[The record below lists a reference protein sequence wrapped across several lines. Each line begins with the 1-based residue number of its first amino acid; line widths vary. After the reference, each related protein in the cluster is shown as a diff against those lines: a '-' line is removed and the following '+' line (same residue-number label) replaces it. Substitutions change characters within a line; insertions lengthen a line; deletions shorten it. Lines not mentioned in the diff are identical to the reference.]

1 MHYYLTSIVHLQC
14 REKITIF
21 WYFLSVMSVCCC
33 IYVVTNANML
43 FLMPPFFGEVV
54 MSQRFPVMESCGG
67 EQVPF
72 EVDVNKVLRTLSDQ
86 ESFYFYKAIG
96 HPIGEK
102 ADSLPDFAKKIEKID
117 NLSLA
122 FHYYRGDFERWARD
136 TLSDPGLAFRLSIR
150 GRTTL
155 KGEALR
161 DFIIKQVRVRFDE
174 FKVNIP

>member
-1 MHYYLTSIVHLQC
+1 M
-14 REKITIF
+14 F
-21 WYFLSVMSVCCC
+21 
-33 IYVVTNANML
+33 
-43 FLMPPFFGEVV
+43 FLMTAFLVDVV
-54 MSQRFPVMESCGG
+54 MSQFPVMESCGG

-72 EVDVNKVLRTLSDQ
+72 QVDVNKVLRTLSDQ

-96 HPIGEK
+96 HAIGEK
-102 ADSLPDFAKKIEKID
+102 ANSLADFAKAIEKID

-136 TLSDPGLAFRLSIR
+136 TLGDSVLAFRLSIR

-161 DFIIKQVRVRFDE
+161 DFIVKQVRARFDE

>member
-1 MHYYLTSIVHLQC
+1 VN
-14 REKITIF
+14 K
-21 WYFLSVMSVCCC
+21 
-33 IYVVTNANML
+33 ML
-43 FLMPPFFGEVV
+43 PEE
-54 MSQRFPVMESCGG
+54 ESCGG

-102 ADSLPDFAKKIEKID
+102 AVSLIDFSKKIEKID
-117 NLSLA
+117 VLSLA
-122 FHYYRGDFERWARD
+122 FHYYREDFEKWARD
-136 TLSDPGLAFRLSIR
+136 TLGDPVLAFRLSIR
-150 GRTTL
+150 ERTTL

-161 DFIIKQVRVRFDE
+161 EFIIKQVSARFNE